1 MVNPFKE
8 VKWNP
13 DVAERRKFAL
23 SLIVGFPCVGLL
35 LVVADGFRTGAWH
48 LKVPMIIAGCGV
60 ALGLLLLALPA
71 IARPF
76 YIVWYAIACSIGL
89 VVGNLLLGLVFYVFF
104 TAIGW
109 VMRVCGRQPIRKNV
123 DKQAQTYWQNAEQ
136 PSDPQRYY
144 KQF

>member
-1 MVNPFKE
+1 MVNPFEE

-13 DVAERRKFAL
+13 EVAERRKFAL

-35 LVVADGFRTGAWH
+35 LVVVGGFRTGEWG
-48 LKVPMIIAGCGV
+48 LKVPLIIAGCGV

-76 YIVWYAIACSIGL
+76 YVVWYAIACAIGL
-89 VVGNLLLGLVFYVFF
+89 VVGNLLLALVFYVFF
-104 TAIGW
+104 TGIGW
-109 VMRVCGRQPIRKNV
+109 AMRACRRQPIRKTV
-123 DKQAQTYWQNAEQ
+123 DKQAQTYWQQAAQ
-136 PSDPQRYY
+136 PNDPQQYY